1 MARNQTNKPNLTPG
15 NVVFL
20 YGVLRDAL
28 GTGKQTFITHVETA
42 LADKRLT
49 AADLGFDS
57 TQELLESLGDGIK
70 LTIFK
75 GGRLY
80 ATVVEHPEWDAA
92 LAGAS
97 KKEERKPGAK
107 GNKPWKRKKGDKAIK
122 PSCPKRVKREPEPKA
137 EAHTAVAPASSAS
150 VADTCGDAVEV
161 AAAAQA
167 TVESPGADAHAGTA
181 TSSRAAETAATHDGQ
196 PHRLR
201 NANFSLEDE
210 EQSGKPDDTESSD
223 AVDSTGT
230 PESDA
235 ASGTEPSIEAQPEP
249 SIAVTIVY
257 DPYTGI
263 DEETVIKPT
272 PGAYVP
278 AQPDI
283 FIGQAAM
290 CPPPAPEPAQDR
302 PSTPEAARAAT
313 KGASPAPETMHAR
326 ASRTPAGTASAAMAA
341 PAPAASSIDPS
352 TAAPLPHEDP
362 QAAKSESHH
371 DAPSNT
377 MPADAL
383 ARPDA
388 SRELE
393 TSTARIGAMAEP
405 AADRPPLP
413 DDFPVDFATDVYC
426 PGPQL
431 HQLTLL
437 YPFGAD
443 VLGIVGEYFHLS
455 CERGDIVAN
464 RRRASFSI
472 RYLDNRERKEAFVRI
487 THRTQAGTGPL
498 WSISAVEIPE
508 EA

>member
-1 MARNQTNKPNLTPG
+1 MARNQTNKPGLTPG

-283 FIGQAAM
+283 FIGQAVM

-302 PSTPEAARAAT
+302 PSTPEAARAVT
-313 KGASPAPETMHAR
+313 KGASPAPETMHAPGFAYAGR
-326 ASRTPAGTASAAMAA
+326 HRFGRDGGTRSRSKLNRPIDRRAAAARRSPSSQIGIASRRALQYHARRRTGSSRRQPRAGN
-341 PAPAASSIDPS
+341 IDRANRCDGGTCRRS
-352 TAAPLPHEDP
+352 TAATRRFSRRFRNRRLLPRT
-362 QAAKSESHH
+362 A
-371 DAPSNT
+371 APS
-377 MPADAL
+377 AHAAVSL
-383 ARPDA
+383 RRRRPGH
-388 SRELE
+388 RGRVL
-393 TSTARIGAMAEP
+393 
-405 AADRPPLP
+405 PPLLR
-413 DDFPVDFATDVYC
+413 A
-426 PGPQL
+426 
-431 HQLTLL
+431 
-437 YPFGAD
+437 
-443 VLGIVGEYFHLS
+443 
-455 CERGDIVAN
+455 
-464 RRRASFSI
+464 RRYR
-472 RYLDNRERKEAFVRI
+472 REPPARLV
-487 THRTQAGTGPL
+487 
-498 WSISAVEIPE
+498 
-508 EA
+508 